1 MPDPNSKLFVIT
13 GGPGA
18 GKTTLI
24 EALAASDQHTVAE
37 SGRRII
43 RQQNLIS
50 GPARPWCDPDLYAE
64 LLLSWDL
71 RSHQEASSLDAAV
84 FFDRGIPDT
93 IGYLRLIGLPVPDH
107 FTAAARR
114 FAYNGRAFV
123 CPPWREI
130 YEQDEERKQTFRT
143 AEETYLSIVEVY
155 RELGYELLE
164 VPPGRLADRRHF
176 VLEAASQVLR

>member
-1 MPDPNSKLFVIT
+1 MPDPKSNLFVIT

-24 EALAASDQHTVAE
+24 KALAASGQNTAAE

-50 GPARPWCDPDLYAE
+50 GPARPGGDPGLYAE

-71 RSHQEASSLDAAV
+71 RSHHDASSVDAAV
-84 FFDRGIPDT
+84 FFDRGIPDS
-93 IGYLRLIGLPVPDH
+93 IGYLRLTGLPVPEH
-107 FTAAARR
+107 FLTAVRR
-114 FAYNGRAFV
+114 FAYNKRVFV

-130 YEQDEERKQTFRT
+130 YEPDEERKQTFRT
-143 AEETYLSIVEVY
+143 AEKTCLSMAEVY
-155 RELGYELLE
+155 GELGYELLE
-164 VPPGRLADRRHF
+164 VPPGTVSERRRF
-176 VLEAASQVLR
+176 VLEAASQALR

>member
-1 MPDPNSKLFVIT
+1 MPDPKSNLFVIT

-18 GKTTLI
+18 GKTALI
-24 EALAASDQHTVAE
+24 EALAESGQQTAAE

-43 RQQNLIS
+43 RQQKLIS
-50 GPARPWCDPDLYAE
+50 GPARPWCDPGLYAE

-71 RSHQEASSLDAAV
+71 RSHHDASSVDAAV

-93 IGYLRLIGLPVPDH
+93 IGYLRLLGRSVPDH

-114 FAYNGRAFV
+114 FGYNRRIFV

-130 YEQDEERKQTFRT
+130 YEQNEDRKQTFRT
-143 AEETYLSIVEVY
+143 AEETYLSILEAY
-155 RELGYELLE
+155 RELGYAPLE
-164 VPPGRLADRRHF
+164 VPPGTLAERRHF
-176 VLEAASQVLR
+176 VLEAASQV